1 MKKPLFTHLTWI
13 RTLATACMLL
23 MLYGC
28 FDDGAL
34 REQMRD
40 FEERLADLEGTVIAD
55 LNDQISGVKASVEAL
70 AKVDTELQTYV
81 DELDDAITAL
91 EKRIKEV
98 EASLEEPEPEQGAD
112 PNAEAIKALEAEL
125 AALEAALEDLV
136 AMDSLLD
143 AKVEEL
149 RGFVTDEL
157 KADKEWT
164 ESTFATLEQYGAVET
179 EIASVKESLKDLE
192 AGLAELADAL
202 AGLGETHREDIDGL
216 KDVTRQLYEEI
227 AAAEEG
233 MKTWVNE
240 KLAESYYD
248 IAAVDAKLA
257 ELKKEYADADEALR
271 SQVSAQQDSLVQAK
285 KELTAVYEKAI
296 ADAIEKNNGVLDSKI
311 ADVVKTAQEA
321 LQVELNSFHAF
332 ITSMEA
338 RLSALESDFVNRIQ
352 SLIYIPEYS
361 DGKVVV
367 YQNDPSFALEFLI
380 TPVKLAAEL
389 QNLWATDHS
398 IFQAGLCYVKDPETR
413 ASSNIVPLDVVSV
426 EGSSAGVLRLV
437 VAENKDVPLKDDFW
451 KGVVP
456 AVAYIHITDG
466 KNDFASEMIVLQGRL
481 GGGIDFEE
489 ATDLS
494 KYQPGSSSGAS
505 SATANCYLVSKSGQ
519 FKFPA
524 LKGNSSESVGDV
536 ASATVLWESFGTS
549 EAPSTGDLIRSVGCR
564 NGLIGFET
572 AADFRKGNAVIAAK
586 DAAGKILW
594 SWHIWFTDQPD
605 EQVYYNGAG
614 TMMDRNLG
622 ATCATPDD
630 VGALGLLYQWGR
642 KDPFLGSASV
652 SETVIAGSTMTWPSA
667 VTSDNSNGTIEFTI
681 ANPTTFV
688 LGNPN
693 NYDWYYT
700 GDSMTD
706 DTRWTGTDSRK
717 SIYDPCP
724 AGWRIPDE
732 EVWTVAC
739 GTATHYDGNGT
750 GVNFSG
756 VFGDDQ
762 TIWYPASGSMR
773 FNQGTIS
780 SVGSYGMYTS
790 CSVNEGYAR
799 YMSFYMAEEDIS
811 IVRNYRS
818 WGLPARC
825 FKEGSASA
833 GGSGDES
840 GEGSE
845 GKVNMDSANDLS
857 PETGGMYSTANCYIV
872 SEAGTYKFKAYKGN
886 SRELPGASFSG
897 EIAGVELLWE
907 TFGTTESPEVG
918 DLIEVVDYKDT
929 FVGFKTADNFREGN
943 AVIAAKDAAGKIL
956 WSWHIWFTDQPDE
969 QVYYNGAGTMMDRN
983 LGATCATPGDVG
995 ALGLL
1000 YQWGRKDP
1008 FLGFSSI
1015 TSPIVAASTLEWP
1028 SPVESDVEKGTLDYS
1043 VANPMSY
1050 IYGSA
1055 DQDWLIEPDSL
1066 RWQSQK
1072 TIYDPCP
1079 AGWRVPDGGL
1089 KGVWMT
1095 ASGSGDF
1102 LEMSYNETSRGID
1115 FSGMF
1120 SDASHVWYPSAGC
1133 RNSSDDGEPFNKWGY
1148 CGYYLSCSH
1157 VDSKAY
1163 GIYHSE
1169 TGYVNLLSLYECAYG
1184 GSVRCFKE
1192 GSSQIIPTP
1201 DPEPEVEFEIEMKLA
1216 DENIAESGLQQ
1227 EHSVDM
1233 LVSYKTSDGAAYI
1246 PKNTSWRSSDE
1257 SVATVDA
1264 NGKVTA
1270 VIEHIEKS
1278 GYSNGVPVKI
1288 THVADNKECTIE
1300 IMIVKVLPTRIEMT
1314 AVPSVDGALYTM
1326 IHRDSFTFEAKV
1338 YPEKACQD
1346 VWYAG
1351 GGYLQ
1356 IPNNTFPA
1364 MTVGD
1369 VNFIAYAADDT
1380 DVRLYFTVKVLPIAI
1395 TDMSLSMAS
1404 LEIMTGA
1411 KAALSVNYSP
1421 SDASFTT
1428 FRWSSSNETV
1438 AVVNEGGIVTAVGP
1452 GKAVITV
1459 EQEENGISR
1468 TCDVTVTDVET
1479 AYKVGDFYYSTGM
1492 VSSSPDE
1499 PKSTYGDVIGVIF
1512 SIDNPTMGGDDK
1524 LSADHSECVNGY
1536 VVSTMEYTDQDFGSV
1551 SNLNGHSYYAGLGL
1565 DAHSIVNTDKA
1576 NGYGNTL
1583 AHAALNASKSDYC
1596 ALFNREAGVTAT
1608 HSAAVAVPES
1618 ATAWYVPSYREMQML
1633 VENSEVVNNSLV
1645 SVGGTAVAGPES
1657 DDSSSSDWYW
1667 TSTIYGSWYNRGQS
1681 YDHLKYPFDV
1691 SRNGW
1696 TAFQQASA
1704 KCRVRMILAF

>member
-23 MLYGC
+23 TLYGC

-98 EASLEEPEPEQGAD
+98 EASLEEPEPEQEAD

-257 ELKKEYADADEALR
+257 ELKKEYADADEALK

-321 LQVELNSFHAF
+321 LQVEINSFHAF

-361 DGKVVV
+361 DGKVVL

-481 GGGIDFEE
+481 GGCIDFEE

-572 AADFRKGNAVIAAK
+572 AAD
-586 DAAGKILW
+586 
-594 SWHIWFTDQPD
+594 
-605 EQVYYNGAG
+605 
-614 TMMDRNLG
+614 
-622 ATCATPDD
+622 
-630 VGALGLLYQWGR
+630 
-642 KDPFLGSASV
+642 
-652 SETVIAGSTMTWPSA
+652 
-667 VTSDNSNGTIEFTI
+667 
-681 ANPTTFV
+681 
-688 LGNPN
+688 
-693 NYDWYYT
+693 
-700 GDSMTD
+700 
-706 DTRWTGTDSRK
+706 
-717 SIYDPCP
+717 
-724 AGWRIPDE
+724 
-732 EVWTVAC
+732 
-739 GTATHYDGNGT
+739 
-750 GVNFSG
+750 
-756 VFGDDQ
+756 
-762 TIWYPASGSMR
+762 
-773 FNQGTIS
+773 
-780 SVGSYGMYTS
+780 
-790 CSVNEGYAR
+790 
-799 YMSFYMAEEDIS
+799 
-811 IVRNYRS
+811 
-818 WGLPARC
+818 
-825 FKEGSASA
+825 
-833 GGSGDES
+833 
-840 GEGSE
+840 
-845 GKVNMDSANDLS
+845 
-857 PETGGMYSTANCYIV
+857 
-872 SEAGTYKFKAYKGN
+872 
-886 SRELPGASFSG
+886 
-897 EIAGVELLWE
+897 
-907 TFGTTESPEVG
+907 
-918 DLIEVVDYKDT
+918 
-929 FVGFKTADNFREGN
+929 FREGN

-1201 DPEPEVEFEIEMKLA
+1201 DPEPEVEFEIEMRLA

-1326 IHRDSFTFEAKV
+1326 IHRDSFTFEA
-1338 YPEKACQD
+1338 
-1346 VWYAG
+1346 
-1351 GGYLQ
+1351 
-1356 IPNNTFPA
+1356 
-1364 MTVGD
+1364 
-1369 VNFIAYAADDT
+1369 
-1380 DVRLYFTVKVLPIAI
+1380 
-1395 TDMSLSMAS
+1395 
-1404 LEIMTGA
+1404 
-1411 KAALSVNYSP
+1411 
-1421 SDASFTT
+1421 
-1428 FRWSSSNETV
+1428 
-1438 AVVNEGGIVTAVGP
+1438 
-1452 GKAVITV
+1452 
-1459 EQEENGISR
+1459 
-1468 TCDVTVTDVET
+1468 
-1479 AYKVGDFYYSTGM
+1479 
-1492 VSSSPDE
+1492 
-1499 PKSTYGDVIGVIF
+1499 
-1512 SIDNPTMGGDDK
+1512 
-1524 LSADHSECVNGY
+1524 
-1536 VVSTMEYTDQDFGSV
+1536 
-1551 SNLNGHSYYAGLGL
+1551 
-1565 DAHSIVNTDKA
+1565 
-1576 NGYGNTL
+1576 
-1583 AHAALNASKSDYC
+1583 
-1596 ALFNREAGVTAT
+1596 
-1608 HSAAVAVPES
+1608 
-1618 ATAWYVPSYREMQML
+1618 
-1633 VENSEVVNNSLV
+1633 
-1645 SVGGTAVAGPES
+1645 
-1657 DDSSSSDWYW
+1657 
-1667 TSTIYGSWYNRGQS
+1667 
-1681 YDHLKYPFDV
+1681 
-1691 SRNGW
+1691 
-1696 TAFQQASA
+1696 
-1704 KCRVRMILAF
+1704 